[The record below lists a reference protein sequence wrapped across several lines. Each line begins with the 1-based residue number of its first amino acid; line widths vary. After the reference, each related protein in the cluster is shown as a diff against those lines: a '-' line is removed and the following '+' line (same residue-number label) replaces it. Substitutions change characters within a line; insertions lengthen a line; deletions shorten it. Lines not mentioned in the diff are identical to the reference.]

1 MRAWQKITGELTII
15 DPKEKELANRFDR
28 NFNELF
34 KVVPKANRR
43 ALIDMLYTING
54 LYIHESYRSFNN
66 GVNRLFERINQLKKE
81 VV

>member
-1 MRAWQKITGELTII
+1 MRAWQKITGELSIE
-15 DPKEKELANRFDR
+15 DPKEKELADRFDR

-54 LYIHESYRSFNN
+54 LYIFESYRSFYN
-66 GVNRLFERINQLKKE
+66 GVDKVFNRINQLKKE